1 MQAIILAGGMGSR
14 LSSVLRGVP
23 KPMAPV
29 AGRPFLEW
37 LLADLGSQGFERVIL
52 SVGYRYNQISQHFQK
67 NFAGMELCYAIED
80 QPLGTGGAIR
90 NSQALTRGERFF
102 VINGDTLVRLKYRDM
117 IRQHE
122 LNIKTC
128 EGCSLTFA
136 VAYQD
141 DVSRYGRV
149 LLEQDEVLGFEEKGR
164 TGAGWINAGVY
175 LLEQSFTWPQELGCS
190 FSFEREVLGPHLRTL
205 RPGIFRALDYFVDI
219 GVPEDLKRAQ
229 VDFGR
234 PV

>member
-67 NFAGMELCYAIED
+67 SFAGMELCYAIED

-90 NSQALTRGERFF
+90 HSQALTRGERFF
-102 VINGDTLVRLKYRDM
+102 VINGATLVRLNNR
-117 IRQHE
+117 
-122 LNIKTC
+122 
-128 EGCSLTFA
+128 
-136 VAYQD
+136 
-141 DVSRYGRV
+141 
-149 LLEQDEVLGFEEKGR
+149 
-164 TGAGWINAGVY
+164 
-175 LLEQSFTWPQELGCS
+175 
-190 FSFEREVLGPHLRTL
+190 
-205 RPGIFRALDYFVDI
+205 
-219 GVPEDLKRAQ
+219 
-229 VDFGR
+229 
-234 PV
+234 